1 MRRIR
6 VKYGLVSLLMLVMST
21 LGLSAQTPVTAL
33 PGTYGTE
40 FWAGFMSNNVT
51 SLEGTPPKFT
61 IYAVAEEAVTV
72 VVALGSAPGTA
83 LGTIDIP
90 VGGGFGK
97 FDGLDPKTFYIEGK
111 DVEKVV
117 NKGVVVYAKDGKTK
131 FSCYALSEVEGTG
144 SGSTRDA
151 TLVFPKELLWKE
163 YYVQTYHDDA
173 KSTQFIVVG
182 TEQNTRVTIY
192 PSAFTTR
199 GGAPGNPIQ
208 ITLNVG
214 DVYLVMSKTKEQ
226 SGGTAGS
233 IDLSGSTV
241 CSDRPVA
248 VFNGN
253 EFVKIPNDATYS
265 GNHTFEQTLPQMH
278 LGSEFCLALAGS
290 TLRNQFYLTATV
302 DNTKVQIVK
311 YNSIL
316 GTPSSKEVVLNAG
329 ESLTESEEL
338 NTVLSDAHITA
349 DKPILSYSYL
359 SCGGANQET
368 YYDIQGHKK
377 EYNWGHPTNA
387 MVVPWSHRVKEM
399 SFYTD
404 SIVNQSDEGKQKY
417 FVQIITSVLDINKIT
432 LDGSLVD
439 VSNFTTMGTDP
450 TKAYANIQLTTHG
463 KHRITTDGS
472 GFTGFVM
479 GMTSESRAYQYTL
492 GFNPPMPYDSLYIEN
507 PEPVMSPASYDLPYV
522 EDRGWLQR
530 QLRDWPKDEERL
542 DTAIVCDS
550 TTLDFFGLLP
560 DRNAGDSVVWKIYKC
575 DNKSL
580 KKQEPPIFT
589 EDQSAPD
596 QRVKNHKLEYQFILD
611 DQKKLDPSKRDP
623 FQYYSVEMERYK
635 NHIICT
641 ELDPDPD
648 TLRTMVRV
656 NRIYNDTTWRI
667 VCETDTIHFF
677 YDDYNHPGVGEK
689 AISIFKF
696 ETKDLEHD
704 TVPFHLGAD
713 SITRI
718 YTSVNGC
725 DSIVTLMLWG
735 CDTIVRYQDTTMC
748 QDSVRK
754 LNIKIDGKQRFNL
767 SNFKFR
773 DVMKPYDTIFTD
785 VKKSINCIAPGGVI
799 ADEAARWAKHC
810 PEFLRA
816 GGGCKDSMTLH
827 LTIMPKTVFWQDTSW
842 CTGGNPQAVFKDW
855 IRKDSTKILPE
866 GIRQD
871 DPRFNDKGEGIFI
884 DTIYWTVPDCAECPV
899 DPTGQRRCIKEVD
912 ILTLRVISNKDT
924 SHVVHICR
932 NQEYEHMKEWPKG
945 KYVGKNMPLGEHIDT
960 CHVEIKDASG
970 AVLCEYWDTLHVW
983 VHPVYQD
990 TLATMHDYQSVCRT
1004 KPAVWANHIGDG
1016 SHEVWDKVHGK
1027 RVLASALPTDKAG
1040 EFTFVDSLKTTTC
1053 PDCKQGVGCDSI
1065 WTLHLTV
1072 NPDYIFRQSFQ
1083 LCDNDTLMWQGT
1095 CYYGYK
1101 YEGDKPAESKIV
1113 TAEYETMDY
1122 EDTARFM
1129 SMFTCDSIHT
1139 MKIRLN
1145 PTYVTTI
1152 DTAICEN
1159 QTYWFF
1165 DIPYHFTA
1173 SATPYIL
1180 DSVAKTETC
1189 ECDSGVLHTIMVYP
1203 VYMYHDVDTTCQVKD
1218 GTYVWENHPVAGE
1231 ERRQIWMVDSA
1242 HSNKWQVWTDEIP
1255 LSKAGRYTLI
1265 DSLQSHACAVCN
1277 SGKGLGCDSV
1287 YIRDLKIIPTYFISN
1302 DPDTILLSTE
1312 DTVQWSGKV
1321 YAGYKFIDIPSPMPS
1336 NWEVITESKRD
1347 TVKFHTTD
1355 DVGTYLCDS
1364 IRTTFIQLVDIFRD
1378 TTWAPVC
1385 ANCTYDWVITDSET
1399 LEERHIQIPR
1409 TEKGERIPQAGEIIW
1424 YYDSLTNRL
1433 GFDSIYNLQLTGF
1446 PYKDSLMR
1454 DTTCQGADYVW
1465 KKHEGHTFYIDG
1477 QPVAKIPTDVQGW
1490 ITVVDSMKTDTVFL
1504 HPKEGYIP
1512 VHCDSVWTLELY
1524 IAPTYNETYNAER
1537 VHFDTAMCSN
1547 DTLLWNRHLFAAYD
1561 YDEAAHPLLPAPTA
1575 RYDSIIHIPGT
1586 AGALFYDSTFTA
1598 GTVLGCDSTNYLT
1611 IHIEPSYFM
1620 PLRKDSIGDNDSTW
1634 SFGGKGGTLPLITRK
1649 DIVDPEDYTSI
1660 TRVVIDTFFIDTI
1673 PSTSSCRCDSIV
1685 RDSVWIFP
1693 TYRYVQDT
1701 AICSNNDWDWRP
1713 ESPNADRFTY
1723 MNLRPSGTYYDSL
1736 LTQQT
1741 ASNTPQDSVYVLRL
1755 TVLPAARVFDDSAR
1769 CKNDTMYWNGQKV
1782 VYPTKHIEVNYKKDR
1797 QSKCDSVI
1805 DLTMTWYDYYHYPVE
1820 KPYPDNDSICR
1831 YDSYKWISEWDETL
1845 TPHTM
1850 GLRGEKGERF
1860 DSVPTDTLGWIVIY
1874 DSLQTTSECH
1884 CDSIFK
1890 LRYFVKPSYRFF
1902 ETEVACTGDTVHWR
1916 DSDYVSDKATI
1927 VKDLRRYDVKGI
1939 ACDSIYYLTLTFNQ
1953 SYDSLKV
1960 DTICGTDTLFKWR
1973 DHELGDFVKRTQ
1985 ALYTPQDTAL
1995 MDRLET
2001 GSGCDSIFR
2010 LQLNVRP
2017 IYTYEWNDT
2026 ICVGERYKL
2035 VDKYYDS
2042 TGVYSDTLINHFG
2055 CDSILKVNLAVVPIT
2070 KFDITPVIAC
2080 ANDGTYTLRY
2090 RYNTDYAPRTIKV
2103 VYDSIAQANRFPK
2116 DTTFIPVPA
2125 GATEVDVDVFHP
2137 QTPTDYLRPNIYS
2150 AKAYFINGTCKDQE
2164 LLRQDY
2170 LLTMQYPSWVA
2181 EQHWT
2186 DAICV
2191 LNKDYN
2197 GGYEFFKYQWYKN
2210 GEAMMG
2216 ETKSYLF
2223 VPQYLDLK
2231 AEYQVLLTRTDDS
2244 IAMLTCPVEL
2254 TLRDSSLMPTKP
2266 YVSVVPSLV
2275 FKESPYTN
2283 IMCNEAGSYTIYNPY
2298 GVAIQSG
2305 RFVPGEHNAYP
2316 VRLSTQTGVY
2326 LFYMKQDNHG
2336 EERTVKVVVQ

>member
-6 VKYGLVSLLMLVMST
+6 VKYGLVSLLMLIMST

-40 FWAGFMSNNVT
+40 FWAGFLINNGT
-51 SLEGTPPKFT
+51 KMDDASLKLT
-61 IYAVAEEAVTV
+61 IYAVADEQVSI
-72 VVALGSAPGTA
+72 VVALGSSPKTA
-83 LGTIDIP
+83 LGTIEIP
-90 VGGGFGK
+90 AGGGMGK
-97 FDGLDPKTFYIEGK
+97 YDGLDPKQVYLDAKEIET
-111 DVEKVV
+111 VV
-117 NKGVVVYAKDGKTK
+117 NKGVVIYAKDGKTK
-131 FSCYALSEVEGTG
+131 FTCYAFAEAEGGTG
-144 SGSTRDA
+144 IGSTRDA
-151 TLVFPKELLWKE
+151 TILLPKDMLWKE
-163 YYVQTYHDDA
+163 YIVQTYLDDA
-173 KSTQFIVVG
+173 KSTEFVIVG
-182 TEQNTRVTIY
+182 TENNTQVTIY
-192 PSAFTTR
+192 PSAATAK
-199 GGAPGNPIQ
+199 GGVKGQPIDV
-208 ITLNVG
+208 TLNAG
-214 DVYLVMSKTKEQ
+214 QVYLVQSKAKEQ
-226 SGGTAGS
+226 GSTES
-233 IDLSGSTV
+233 IDLSGSMV

-253 EFVKIPNDATYS
+253 EFAKIPNDAAYS
-265 GNHTFEQTLPQMH
+265 GNHAFEQTVPQMH
-278 LGSEFCLALAGS
+278 LGSEFYMGIAEGTKL
-290 TLRNQFYLTATV
+290 NKFYVTASL
-302 DNTKVQIVK
+302 DNTTVKIYRYNKVTGAV
-311 YNSIL
+311 YNK
-316 GTPSSKEVVLNAG
+316 TYPLNAG
-329 ESLTESEEL
+329 QSISPEGEL
-338 NTVLSDAHITA
+338 DQNIVDAHIVA
-349 DKPILSYSYL
+349 DKPVICYDYL
-359 SCGGANQET
+359 TCGAVNQES
-368 YYDIQGHKK
+368 YYDEEGMTRY
-377 EYNWGHPTNA
+377 YNWGNPTNA
-387 MVVPWSHRVKEM
+387 MVVPWSHRVQEM
-399 SFYTD
+399 NFYTEEI
-404 SIVNQSDEGKQKY
+404 SNQTETAKQKH
-417 FVQIITSVLDINKIT
+417 FVQLIIPATDKNKIT
-432 LDGSLVD
+432 LDGTLIDASQ
-439 VSNFTTMGTDP
+439 FTTMGTDA
-450 TKAYANIQLTTHG
+450 TKAYANIELKTHG
-463 KHRITTDGS
+463 KHHLSSEGDGFV
-472 GFTGFVM
+472 GYVM
-479 GMTSESRAYQYTL
+479 GMTSEARAYQYTL
-492 GFNPPMPYDSLYIEN
+492 GFTPPMQYDSLYIEN

-522 EDRGWLQR
+522 EDKGWLQR

-575 DNKSL
+575 DNTSL

-589 EDQSAPD
+589 EDQSAN
-596 QRVKNHKLEYQFILD
+596 RTKEHKLEYQFIVDPQLN
-611 DQKKLDPSKRDP
+611 LPPSKRDP

-667 VCETDTIHFF
+667 VCETDTLHFF
-677 YDDYNHPGVGEK
+677 YDNYNHGKVGE
-689 AISIFKF
+689 STETIFKYY
-696 ETKDLEHD
+696 KQDVEHD
-704 TVPFHLGAD
+704 TVAFYKGANKY
-713 SITRI
+713 TRY
-718 YTSVNGC
+718 YTSIAGC

-735 CDTIVRYQDTTMC
+735 CDTIMRYQDTTMC
-748 QDSVRK
+748 QENVRK
-754 LNIKIDGKQRFNL
+754 LRIVVDSKVRFNL
-767 SNFKFR
+767 SNFQFL
-773 DVMKPYDTIFTD
+773 DTLQPYDTIFTD
-785 VKKSINCIAPGGVI
+785 VQKSKACIVQGGLINP
-799 ADEAARWAKHC
+799 EAADWVRHC
-810 PEFLRA
+810 PDFLKT
-816 GGGCKDSMTLH
+816 GGCKDSMTLH
-827 LTIMPKTVFWQDTSW
+827 LTVMPMVYYPTQNPSVTSW
-842 CTGGNPQAVFKDW
+842 CTGGDKTLKYTDW
-855 IRKDSTKILPE
+855 VRKDGSEVVPG
-866 GIRQD
+866 GISQD
-871 DPRFNDKGEGIFI
+871 DPRFDETGEGLFA
-884 DTIYWTVPDCAECPV
+884 DTVYWQGAECAECPK
-899 DPTGQRRCIKEVD
+899 DSTGQKRCIKEID
-912 ILTLRVISNKDT
+912 ILRLRIISNENKADT
-924 SHVVHICR
+924 VHICR
-932 NQEYEHMKEWPKG
+932 NQTYKHMDEWPKG
-945 KYVGKNMPLGEHIDT
+945 EYKGWKLPLGEHIDT
-960 CHVEIKDASG
+960 CFVEIKDASG
-970 AVLCEYWDTLHVW
+970 TVLCEYWDTLHLW

-990 TLATMHDYQSVCRT
+990 TLPEMHDYANICRT
-1004 KPAVWANHIGDG
+1004 KPFSWINHTGDG
-1016 SHEVWDKVHGK
+1016 SHEVWDVVHGK

-1053 PDCKQGVGCDSI
+1053 PDCKQGAGCDSI

-1083 LCDNDTLMWQGT
+1083 LCDNDTLMWQGK

-1152 DTAICEN
+1152 DTAICET

-1203 VYMYHDVDTTCQVKD
+1203 VYTYHDVDTTCQVKD

-1231 ERRQIWMVDSA
+1231 ERRQIWMVDSV

-1287 YIRDLKIIPTYFISN
+1287 YIRDLKINPTYFF
-1302 DPDTILLSTE
+1302 DDDTILLSTE
-1312 DTVQWSGKV
+1312 GTAVWDTMLLV
-1321 YAGYKFIDIPSPMPS
+1321 GYKAPVPTVSELTVVVM
-1336 NWEVITESKRD
+1336 TESKQLTD
-1347 TVKFHTTD
+1347 SFHTTY
-1355 DVGTYLCDS
+1355 DVGTHPCDS
-1364 IRTTFIQLVDIFRD
+1364 VRTVYVQLVEIFRD
-1378 TTWAPVC
+1378 TAWAPVC
-1385 ANCTYDWVITDSET
+1385 ANCTYDWHIVDPYTGRDSIIY
-1399 LEERHIQIPR
+1399 LPR
-1409 TEKGERIPQAGEIIW
+1409 AGETMPKVGETIW

-1741 ASNTPQDSVYVLRL
+1741 ASNTPKDSVYVLRL

-1973 DHELGDFVKRTQ
+1973 DHELGEFVKRTQ

-2042 TGVYSDTLINHFG
+2042 TGVYADTLINHFG

-2254 TLRDSSLMPTKP
+2254 SLRDSSLMPTKP